1 MPDREWWTALFSDPA
16 AILRSLGVR
25 SDMTVLDLCCGDG
38 YFTAP
43 LAHLV
48 NGNVFAL
55 DLDGALLES
64 ARAEVERQG
73 GSVLEWIVADAQ
85 EADRRLPRLVDYVLV
100 ANTFH
105 GVPDRAGFVSVL
117 ARCLKPGGR
126 VGLLNWRPLPRDATT
141 VLGEARGPAT
151 ELRLGPEETMA
162 ALSSGGFCIEHV
174 VDVPPYHY
182 GVIASLPE
190 NVAPGGSPS

>member
-1 MPDREWWTALFSDPA
+1 MPDREWWTALFKDPA

-25 SDMTVLDLCCGDG
+25 PDMTVLDLCCGDG

-55 DLDGALLES
+55 DLDGALLER
-64 ARAEVERQG
+64 AGAEVERQG
-73 GSVLEWIVADAQ
+73 GSVREWIVADAH

-105 GVPDRAGFVSVL
+105 GVPDRARFVSVL
-117 ARCLKPGGR
+117 AGCLKPDGR

-151 ELRLGPEETMA
+151 ELRISPEETMA
-162 ALSSGGFCIEHV
+162 ALNSGGFCIENV

-190 NVAPGGSPS
+190 NAAPAGSPS